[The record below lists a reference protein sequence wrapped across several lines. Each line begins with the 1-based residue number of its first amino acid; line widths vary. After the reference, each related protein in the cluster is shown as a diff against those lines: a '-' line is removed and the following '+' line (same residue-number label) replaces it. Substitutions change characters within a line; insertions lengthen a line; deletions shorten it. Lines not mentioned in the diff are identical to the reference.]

1 MEYAVNKHTGK
12 VEFAERANVFG
23 KYICHECRKPVNLR
37 SGRKRKAYFAHWPG
51 YGTLECEKFVPG
63 GVSLSVT
70 EDEFCAISTM
80 ARMELRL
87 KIPSEKHSSWYLE
100 LTVPPCRE
108 SHATVIID
116 VGGRFQTLDMR
127 GMSKPRKLTA
137 EPTTE
142 NYRIVSF
149 TGRPDPQFVN
159 GVVRECNA
167 LRPSGATV
175 FSSTLSSE
183 RQGFS
188 VSKEIRLNSSFAML
202 WTSPSSVIFPEEI
215 TVDSLTTRGQW
226 HLAMITVPSHLSIE
240 ATLWFENFTGL
251 EVSRPTP
258 SINVIWPFVTRRS
271 NLDEVVV
278 ERAKKVLLGID
289 HLPDDHQCARTK
301 LKATGEEEELSV
313 PSLIG
318 SEKFFLLESYHS
330 KFIALFFDDDSN
342 THRYLSIEKNNNLA
356 VQYQHQPTVDIA
368 LTNDEQD
375 IQIFSLHI
383 AECESLISN
392 LLKHGYR
399 FSYISM
405 PKGVEG
411 LVKVYPSEKTE
422 KILVAGSEPA
432 PHDHK
437 ALLLEADVNNHI
449 SSLISDQLVSIEIDF
464 GGYGN
469 LYLTS
474 SRDCDNECRGDETID
489 LPQCLRGRL
498 LFFLSQMSSA
508 PVNNFLTDEELIR
521 VFESTKPKLGLVP
534 HYRSIKNEILRCG
547 SNVTIGNNSK

>member
-1 MEYAVNKHTGK
+1 MEYAVNKFTGK
-12 VEFAERANVFG
+12 IELAELANTLG
-23 KYICHECRKPVNLR
+23 RYICHECRKPVSLR
-37 SGRKRKAYFAHWPG
+37 SGRKRKAYFAHWRG
-51 YGTLECEKFVPG
+51 YGSPECEKFVPG
-63 GVSLSVT
+63 GASHGVLEDKFSSLST
-70 EDEFCAISTM
+70 TIE
-80 ARMELRL
+80 RMELRL
-87 KIPSEKHSSWYLE
+87 KIPSKNHSSWYLE
-100 LTVPPCRE
+100 LTIPPCRE
-108 SHATVIID
+108 SHATVMID

-149 TGRPDPQFVN
+149 TGKPDPQFVN

-202 WTSPSSVIFPEEI
+202 WKLPRSVIFPEEI

-240 ATLWFENFTGL
+240 ATLWFKEFTGL

-278 ERAKKVLLGID
+278 ERANEVLLGID
-289 HLPDDHQCARTK
+289 HLPDYQQYARIE
-301 LKATGEEEELSV
+301 LKAIGEEKELSV

-318 SEKFFLLESYHS
+318 SEKFFLLESYHL

-342 THRYLSIEKNNNLA
+342 THRYLSIDKNNNLA
-356 VQYQHQPTVDIA
+356 VQYQPTVDIA

-383 AECESLISN
+383 SECESLTSN

-411 LVKVYPSEKTE
+411 RVKVYPSENSG
-422 KILVAGSEPA
+422 ILLIAGSEPA
-432 PHDHK
+432 PHNHK
-437 ALLLEADVNNHI
+437 ALLLKADMNDYI
-449 SSLISDQLVSIEIDF
+449 SRLISEGAVSVELDF
-464 GGYGN
+464 GGFGN
-469 LYLTS
+469 LYLNNV
-474 SRDCDNECRGDETID
+474 RDSENDFKGNEAIALTP
-489 LPQCLRGRL
+489 LLRGRL
-498 LFFLSQMSSA
+498 LFFLSQIHSA
-508 PVNNFLTDEELIR
+508 PVNNFIADDELIR
-521 VFESTKPKLGLVP
+521 LLESTKPKVGLIP
-534 HYRSIKNEILRCG
+534 HYRSIKNDILRCG
-547 SNVTIGNNSK
+547 DNLKIGINSI